1 MYPFTYLPQK
11 KEFLS
16 HLPKYNLY
24 SYILKIFLL
33 MFTEYFLHVS
43 CSPAF
48 KLCQYPV
55 PNNNNN
61 NNKWLGKKLR
71 AKSFFTLKY

>member
-1 MYPFTYLPQK
+1 
-11 KEFLS
+11 
-16 HLPKYNLY
+16 
-24 SYILKIFLL
+24 

-61 NNKWLGKKLR
+61 NNNKWLGKKLR
-71 AKSFFTLKY
+71 AKSFFFYPKILNVKMFCNL